1 MPRQA
6 AFTFV
11 VKAAFFCLMMTSWLQ
26 CYMKMKIKG
35 CEI

>member
-11 VKAAFFCLMMTSWLQ
+11 VKAAFFLFDDDILAAMLYEDENKRM
-26 CYMKMKIKG
+26 
-35 CEI
+35 